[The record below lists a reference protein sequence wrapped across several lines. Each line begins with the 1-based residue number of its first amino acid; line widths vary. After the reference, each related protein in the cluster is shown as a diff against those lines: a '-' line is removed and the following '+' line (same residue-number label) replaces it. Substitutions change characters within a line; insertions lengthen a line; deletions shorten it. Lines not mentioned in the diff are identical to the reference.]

1 MALSKLHRRFVAE
14 YLQDYNA
21 TAAYKRAGYKVG
33 GHVAE
38 AAASRLLRN
47 VEVAAAIAK
56 ADDANTAALGITAG
70 RVLRELARIAF
81 LDPRKL
87 YDTDGRFLAITALD
101 DDTAAAVAGFD
112 LAELWAGAPGEK
124 VRVGGLKKVKLWN
137 KLEGLGLLGKH
148 LKLFLDRV
156 EHSGVD
162 GKAIEILYGTSNKK
176 SLL

>member
-1 MALSKLHRRFVAE
+1 MGLSKQHRRFVAE

-21 TAAYKRAGYKVG
+21 TAAYQRAGYKARG
-33 GHVAE
+33 NVASVN
-38 AAASRLLRN
+38 AFHLLRIPK
-47 VEVAAAIAK
+47 VAAAIAQ

-70 RVLRELARIAF
+70 RVLKELARIAF

-87 YDTDGRFLAITALD
+87 YDAEGRFLPITDLD

-124 VRVGGLKKVKLWN
+124 VRVGDLKKVKIWN
-137 KLEGLGLLGKH
+137 KLESLGLLGKH

-162 GKAIEILYGTSNKK
+162 GKPIVILYGSSDKK